1 VDADRPDPLET
12 FETWLL
18 RRVAHAVEGDEL
30 PADLLAELSAG
41 IEDSRKTP
49 QEENHPK
56 AVREIADA
64 LEIPSEEVEQALTII
79 EAQPTV
85 TREMLMRQIAEAWLD
100 SQRKAYREEE
110 LDS

>member
-1 VDADRPDPLET
+1 MDVERPDPLET

-30 PADLLAELSAG
+30 PADLLTELFAG
-41 IEDSRKTP
+41 IEDSRKAA

-79 EAQPTV
+79 EAQPAV
-85 TREMLMRQIAEAWLD
+85 TREMLMRRIAEAWLEG
-100 SQRKAYREEE
+100 QRRAYRRFR
-110 LDS
+110 